1 MVRGCEKR
9 VVRLDTH
16 GSRYFEEVL
25 FVLKDEADSASHRD
39 IVAEAGRII
48 EENTREREKEG
59 RASLLPY
66 LSFLL
71 GAAVV
76 SAVLL
81 PLLFL

>member
-48 EENTREREKEG
+48 EENTREREKKEKRG
-59 RASLLPY
+59 VPCLF
-66 LSFLL
+66 FLL
-71 GAAVV
+71 GAAVAA
-76 SAVLL
+76 AVLT
-81 PLLFL
+81 PFLFL